1 VSSTTVV
8 SQESSIDV
16 VQSRWNGVK
25 NIMPNDQ
32 GGFVLAVDLGVVI
45 PELDHDQA
53 QALADAA
60 DLVCPYCNATRGNI
74 VVTVP
79 VTDD

>member
-1 VSSTTVV
+1 
-8 SQESSIDV
+8 
-16 VQSRWNGVK
+16 
-25 NIMPNDQ
+25 MPNDH